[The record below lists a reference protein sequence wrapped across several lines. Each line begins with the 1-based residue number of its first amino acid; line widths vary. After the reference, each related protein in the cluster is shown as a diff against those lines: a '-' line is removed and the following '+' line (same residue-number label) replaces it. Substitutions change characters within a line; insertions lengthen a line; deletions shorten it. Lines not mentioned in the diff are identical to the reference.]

1 MGASGR
7 VPSSRLPSPPLG
19 AQRHPLCHPALGPC
33 SPWWRLGPHPR
44 VARRLPCGPLTSGI
58 LLGRA
63 VCTETPNT
71 HSLRRSQLRPTWQRP
86 AETKAGR
93 RTGSGRMD
101 APHLRPGTELSPP
114 RSPRRTGAAREC
126 RSPPPAPVESIFATS
141 FPEHLSSAWHPA
153 SRCSP
158 PTSTG
163 CVPARLD
170 GSAGSHR
177 KCRLT
182 AQG

>member
-33 SPWWRLGPHPR
+33 SPWWRPGPHPR
-44 VARRLPCGPLTSGI
+44 VARRLPWGPLTSGI

-93 RTGSGRMD
+93 RTGSGRMLHTFVQGRSCL
-101 APHLRPGTELSPP
+101 PQGRPDGQGPP
-114 RSPRRTGAAREC
+114 GSADRRPPPQSSAF
-126 RSPPPAPVESIFATS
+126 SPPPSLSTFPVPGT
-141 FPEHLSSAWHPA
+141 PPA
-153 SRCSP
+153 RCSP